1 VIDSLS
7 ALARFVRTAPTGDL
21 LAPVTLT
28 LRAWPWLCNFSG
40 HVNKAHCIDLVGVG
54 RAAFLHRTGLFQR
67 AMLGGHAYV
76 VAGTGTTYRRS
87 IPSLGCVTL
96 DTRVAGFDERWLY
109 FEYITRNH
117 GARGVQVA
125 SQGLKR
131 GQV

>member
-87 IPSLGCVTL
+87 IPSLGCF
-96 DTRVAGFDERWLY
+96 TR
-109 FEYITRNH
+109 
-117 GARGVQVA
+117 GACKWPPRA
-125 SQGLKR
+125 SNAAKFSGTAATC
-131 GQV
+131 VPWMA